1 MDDTMLNQ
9 NILPRG
15 CFPISFA
22 VTHNIT
28 GGGTDTSLT
37 STNVADTWSIVAT
50 VTVTEPLF
58 LSPFANSENDK
69 AGFLGLNNLVLNI
82 NIDNSCR
89 RLWSSA
95 TGYITNIPLSSFTN
109 SRLLMNFLSL
119 QPEQYSKISA
129 KNVLPY
135 LDMPRFLWQV
145 GTIPPLNPAGAL
157 PTNLITPSTQGQR
170 VTFNNIQLNQ
180 IPDLMIICCRQQ
192 MSTQNWN
199 NSSYFLSINGISINF
214 NNQSGILSSANS
226 TQLFLMSQ
234 KNGSSQTYTEWNGQ
248 GFASDSATGIG
259 VNAPTMGSLLILNPA
274 IDFGLLSMYTAS
286 SAGQYNFQF
295 ELNVTNQTLDPVPA
309 EICLICVNS
318 GMFIT
323 ENGTSST
330 QTGILTKELV
340 LNTKSQSG
348 NMDSNMYQRIIG
360 GSLKKL
366 RQLPFFGKSSDSTTG
381 SAMCAGEESAGD
393 MSAGKMKHKLHRFVK
408 K

>member
-1 MDDTMLNQ
+1 LFD
-9 NILPRG
+9 
-15 CFPISFA
+15 

-28 GGGTDTSLT
+28 GGGQDDSLI
-37 STNVADTWSIVAT
+37 STNVADTFSIVTT
-50 VTVTEPLF
+50 VVVTEPLF

-89 RLWSSA
+89 RLWSSS
-95 TGYITNIPLSSFTN
+95 TGWITNIQLNSFTN

-145 GTIPPLNPAGAL
+145 GTIQPIPVG
-157 PTNLITPSTQGQR
+157 TIITPTYQGTR

-199 NSSYFLSINGISINF
+199 NSSYFLNINGISINF

-234 KNGSSQTYTEWNGQ
+234 KNGSSQTFTEWIGQ
-248 GFASDSATGIG
+248 GMSSNSATGVGNLNSTI
-259 VNAPTMGSLLILNPA
+259 GSLLILNPS
-274 IDFGLLSMYTAS
+274 IDFSLLSMYSAS
-286 SAGQYNFQF
+286 SSGQYNLQF
-295 ELNVTNQTLDPVPA
+295 DLSVTNQSLQDVEA
-309 EICLICVNS
+309 EICLICVNSS

-330 QTGILTKELV
+330 QTGILTKEIV

-348 NMDSNMYQRIIG
+348 NMDTNLYQRIIG

-366 RQLPFFGKSSDSTTG
+366 RQLPYLGKSSDTATG
-381 SAMCAGEESAGD
+381 SAMCAGVESAGAE
-393 MSAGKMKHKLHRFVK
+393 SAGKLKHKLHRFVK

>member
-1 MDDTMLNQ
+1 
-9 NILPRG
+9 
-15 CFPISFA
+15 
-22 VTHNIT
+22 
-28 GGGTDTSLT
+28 
-37 STNVADTWSIVAT
+37 
-50 VTVTEPLF
+50 
-58 LSPFANSENDK
+58 
-69 AGFLGLNNLVLNI
+69 
-82 NIDNSCR
+82 
-89 RLWSSA
+89 
-95 TGYITNIPLSSFTN
+95 
-109 SRLLMNFLSL
+109 MNFLSL
-119 QPEQYSKISA
+119 QPEQYYSKISA

-145 GTIPPLNPAGAL
+145 GTIQPIPVG
-157 PTNLITPSTQGQR
+157 TIITPTYQGTR

-199 NSSYFLSINGISINF
+199 NSSYFLGINGISINF

-226 TQLFLMSQ
+226 TQLFLISQ
-234 KNGSSQTYTEWNGQ
+234 KNGSSQTYTEWSGQ
-248 GFASDSATGIG
+248 TMSSNSQYGTGDISA
-259 VNAPTMGSLLILNPA
+259 TMGSLLILNPA

-295 ELNVTNQTLDPVPA
+295 ELNVTNQTLNPVPA

-318 GMFIT
+318 GMLFIT

-366 RQLPFFGKSSDSTTG
+366 RQLPFLGNHQVLVL
-381 SAMCAGEESAGD
+381 MQ
-393 MSAGKMKHKLHRFVK
+393 VI
-408 K
+408 

>member
-1 MDDTMLNQ
+1 MFFD
-9 NILPRG
+9 
-15 CFPISFA
+15 

-28 GGGTDTSLT
+28 GGGQDDSLI
-37 STNVADTWSIVAT
+37 STNVADTFSIVTT
-50 VTVTEPLF
+50 VVVTEPLF

-89 RLWSSA
+89 RLWSSS
-95 TGYITNIPLSSFTN
+95 TGWITNIQLNSFTN

-145 GTIPPLNPAGAL
+145 GTIQPIPVG
-157 PTNLITPSTQGQR
+157 TIITPTYQGTR

-199 NSSYFLSINGISINF
+199 NSSYFLGINGISINF

-226 TQLFLMSQ
+226 TQLFLISQ
-234 KNGSSQTYTEWNGQ
+234 KNGSSQTYTEWSGQ
-248 GFASDSATGIG
+248 TMSSNSQYGTGDISA
-259 VNAPTMGSLLILNPA
+259 TMGSLLILNPA

-295 ELNVTNQTLDPVPA
+295 ELNVTNQTLNPVPA

-318 GMFIT
+318 GMFI
-323 ENGTSST
+323 
-330 QTGILTKELV
+330 L
-340 LNTKSQSG
+340 
-348 NMDSNMYQRIIG
+348 QRMEHHL
-360 GSLKKL
+360 LK
-366 RQLPFFGKSSDSTTG
+366 REF
-381 SAMCAGEESAGD
+381 
-393 MSAGKMKHKLHRFVK
+393 
-408 K
+408 